1 MELSILTK
9 CNVVLAIYDPSE
21 FKLSIYKSCE
31 NDSDFAKE
39 GTRLYERFS
48 DQDVSLNKLADIFSL
63 LMSLRH
69 RRKEARTRC

>member
-21 FKLSIYKSCE
+21 LKLSIYKSCE
-31 NDSDFAKE
+31 NDADFAKE

-48 DQDVSLNKLADIFSL
+48 DHDVS
-63 LMSLRH
+63 
-69 RRKEARTRC
+69 KEQGGWQFLVC